1 MSYKKGDKVI
11 ALMDGLSLRN
21 YGSRVA
27 NIIKT
32 KIATVHRADGDKYW
46 SISYDNKL
54 YLTLHEKQ
62 IRLARSTK
70 LEMI

>member
-1 MSYKKGDKVI
+1 MSYKKGDQVI
-11 ALMDGLSLRN
+11 ALLDDRSLRN
-21 YGSRVA
+21 YGSHVA

-32 KIATVHRADGDKYW
+32 EIGTILVADGAKYW
-46 SISYDNKL
+46 TISYTNRM
-54 YLTLHEKQ
+54 YLTLHENQ